1 MKIHRIHINHFGKL
15 ENLTL
20 TFSQGIHLITGENE
34 AGKSTLHAFLQSMF
48 FGMERRRGR
57 AARTDLYSRYLPW
70 KGSSTYGGVLEL
82 EKGGVRYAI
91 HRNFEKNI
99 QPCTLLDET
108 HARQLTPSEANFAEL
123 LNGLTPTLYRNT
135 LSVGQLRAATSQD
148 LAEELRNHIVNLRT
162 SGSSTVDV
170 SQALLY
176 LKKEKKKQE
185 NAISRDAQQEAIEL
199 EKRIQLLEH
208 EQASLPQGEELP
220 ALTKQKEELD
230 QEILRLGKHHQ
241 QLTQIIAKGEDT
253 LKKYGISREEDV
265 EELLEEVDAR
275 EEERQRYLQQ
285 YRKPLTG
292 ALRPLCGLLN
302 LLLAAGALAG
312 LWLACTMAL
321 SSHYL
326 PAAGCFLGSI
336 LSGTFCVRLN
346 RRREASADYRQ
357 DCRILAELYQ
367 DLLREAPSC
376 GEGALALHL
385 REQLEYCRKLCRTI
399 SRSRQA
405 LSRDMDALLQAQ
417 QKQPGLQTQ
426 LEEAQRQRWSADQKG
441 EALRSLQDRW
451 DALQEPLRR
460 SRQAGEEKQA
470 IELAMETIQEL
481 STTVFDSFGF
491 FLEEKAS
498 ELVKGITDG
507 AYTGLSIDED
517 LGLTLLRNGQRIPL
531 FQVSAGTVE
540 QVYLAFRLACIEFLW
555 PDEQMPLFLDDTFA
569 FYDNERLSATLCWLS
584 ENYSGQIF
592 LFTCHEREEEI
603 LSTARIPYQKIS
615 LT

>member
-48 FGMERRRGR
+48 FGMERGRGR
-57 AARTDLYSRYLPW
+57 AARTDLYNRYLPW
-70 KGSSTYGGVLEL
+70 KGSNTYGGVLEL
-82 EKGGVRYAI
+82 EKDGIRYAI
-91 HRNFEKNI
+91 HRNFEKI

-108 HARQLTPSEANFAEL
+108 HSRQLTPSEANFSEL
-123 LNGLTPTLYRNT
+123 LSGLTPTLYRNT

-148 LAEELRNHIVNLRT
+148 LAEELRNHIVNLRS
-162 SGSSTVDV
+162 SGSSSVDV

-185 NAISRDAQQEAIEL
+185 NAISREARQEDSEL
-199 EKRIQLLEH
+199 EKRIQLMEH

-220 ALTKQKEELD
+220 ALTRQKEKLD

-241 QLTQIIAKGEDT
+241 QLTQIIAKGEES
-253 LKKYGISREEDV
+253 LKKYDISREEDA

-275 EEERQRYLQQ
+275 ETERQRFLQH
-285 YRKPLTG
+285 YRNPLTG
-292 ALRPLCGLLN
+292 ALRPLFGILN

-326 PAAGCFLGSI
+326 PAAGCFLAGI

-357 DCRILAELYQ
+357 NCQILEELYQ
-367 DLLREAPSC
+367 DLLGEAPSC
-376 GEGALALHL
+376 GVDALAPRL
-385 REQLEYCRKLCRTI
+385 REQLEHCRKLCRTI

-405 LSRDMDALLQAQ
+405 LSRDMEALLQAQ
-417 QKQPGLQTQ
+417 QKQSGLQTQ
-426 LEEAQRQRWSADQKG
+426 LEAAQRRRWAADQKG
-441 EALRSLQDRW
+441 ESIRSLQDRR

-460 SRQAGEEKQA
+460 SRQAEEEKQA

-517 LGLTLLRNGQRIPL
+517 LGLTLLRDGQRIPL

-555 PDEQMPLFLDDTFA
+555 PDQQMPLFLDDTFA

-603 LSTARIPYQKIS
+603 LDAARIPYQKIS
-615 LT
+615 LP